1 MAASKSSGGH
11 PWLKRIVVALI
22 AAVAASVVARRKA
35 LAPAPQFDLQLSAR
49 PEPPSPPAPSA
60 RQEAAPPVR
69 LVSQAATAPAETPN
83 STPDKPSAAASD
95 LGVAGDAGAP
105 PQADTATDAETD
117 GEASIQA
124 NAEADVDAD
133 IAADTEAGSDATV
146 DADAEA
152 NLDADAEA
160 DTKAATEAGTAADS
174 ETTDGV
180 ATEELDDLQEDE
192 AESDAGLPMADD
204 PVSAALNSGAGYLR
218 MTNGERTCPEAF
230 PIKGNASSHIYH
242 RPGESS
248 YEATIPEIC
257 FADEGIA
264 DSMGYRPRKH

>member
-11 PWLKRIVVALI
+11 PWLKRIVIALI

-49 PEPPSPPAPSA
+49 PEPPAPPSPPAKPDVS
-60 RQEAAPPVR
+60 PPVR
-69 LVSQAATAPAETPN
+69 LVTPDEPASAEVPAGATADDVSKPEATSEASETASSESTAE
-83 STPDKPSAAASD
+83 AAAS
-95 LGVAGDAGAP
+95 G
-105 PQADTATDAETD
+105 ET
-117 GEASIQA
+117 G
-124 NAEADVDAD
+124 
-133 IAADTEAGSDATV
+133 
-146 DADAEA
+146 ADA
-152 NLDADAEA
+152 
-160 DTKAATEAGTAADS
+160 S
-174 ETTDGV
+174 
-180 ATEELDDLQEDE
+180 ATEELDDLEEDE
-192 AESDAGLPMADD
+192 AESDAGLPVADD

-218 MTNGERTCPEAF
+218 MTDGERNCPEAF

-257 FADEGIA
+257 FADEAIA